1 MIYAVF
7 LCNTKW
13 KINKIRQCNTELLLQ
28 EEMFLTE
35 VVLEGEELQNTTE
48 NHFSLEL
55 TFPGQ
60 KLTIPAVIDSFK
72 EGNLVILAQV
82 RNNRDFI
89 ELHNEYPVY
98 LEWAKNHLLGLYHNE
113 YFMIQQINN
122 QLVDAQRRLARSNRQ
137 LEEALSVNQEINE
150 KLEKARIYAEQANAS
165 KTKFLA
171 NMSHDI
177 RTPMNAI
184 VGLAELIQHHLDE
197 PEILKRYVS
206 KLKSSSEYLLD
217 LINDILDLS
226 KIENGSMELRIEPMD
241 IGAQIEQT
249 VMIIRSEA
257 EKKNQKLSVESD
269 CTEFGYLLGDP
280 VRFRQILMNL
290 FSNAV
295 KYTPEGGK
303 IQFTI
308 HELERNEAGR
318 KYQFIIEDDGIGMTP
333 EFAEHIFD
341 PFARAESAV
350 GKIQGTGLG
359 MAITKNI
366 VDAMGGTIHVESALG
381 KGSRFSIEL
390 SFVTCSEQSVP
401 NPETQ
406 CQKYAEQKNA
416 NWNHVN
422 HENVEKEEIDNLK
435 GMRFLCA
442 EDNELNA
449 EILTAVLEMEGAECT
464 IYENG
469 KLLTEAFE
477 KIQPGDFDAILMD
490 VQMPVMNGYEATK
503 TIRNSNN
510 PLGKEIPII
519 AMTANAFAE
528 DIERCMETG
537 MNAHLAKPI
546 QIDEVIKIINYYCAK
561 G

>member
-7 LCNTKW
+7 LCDTEW

-35 VVLEGEELQNTTE
+35 VVLERQELQNTTE

-55 TFPGQ
+55 TFLGQ
-60 KLTIPAVIDSFK
+60 KVTIPAVIDSFK
-72 EGNLVILAQV
+72 EGNLVILVQV
-82 RNNRDFI
+82 RNNQDFI

-137 LEEALSVNQEINE
+137 LEEALDMNKEINE
-150 KLEKARIYAEQANAS
+150 KLEKAKTFAEQANAS

-184 VGLAELIQHHLDE
+184 VGLAELIQHHLGE
-197 PEILKRYVS
+197 PDILKRYVS
-206 KLKSSSEYLLD
+206 KLKSSSKYLLD

-241 IGAQIEQT
+241 IWAQIEQT

-257 EKKNQKLSVESD
+257 EKKNQKLLVKND
-269 CTEFGYLLGDP
+269 GIEFGYMMGDP

-303 IQFTI
+303 IQFTVQ
-308 HELERNEAGR
+308 ELERNEFR
-318 KYQFIIEDDGIGMTP
+318 YKYQFIIEDNGIGMTS
-333 EFAEHIFD
+333 EFAEHIFE
-341 PFARAESAV
+341 PFSRAVSAV

-366 VDAMGGTIHVESALG
+366 VDAMGGTIRVESTLG
-381 KGSRFSIEL
+381 KGSRFYIEL
-390 SFVTCSEQSVP
+390 SFAACSEEPAP

-406 CQKYAEQKNA
+406 SQKYAEQENA
-416 NWNHVN
+416 GQGNAA
-422 HENVEKEEIDNLK
+422 KEEIDNLN

-449 EILTAVLEMEGAECT
+449 EILTAVLEMEGAECVV
-464 IYENG
+464 YKNG
-469 KLLTEAFE
+469 QLLTEAFE
-477 KIQPGDFDAILMD
+477 KTEPGDYDAILMD
-490 VQMPVMNGYEATK
+490 VQMPVMNGYEATRA
-503 TIRNSNN
+503 IRNSKN
-510 PLGKEIPII
+510 PLGKKIPII

-528 DIERCMETG
+528 DIERCMEAG

-546 QIDEVIKIINYYCAK
+546 QIDEVIKIISYYCSK
-561 G
+561 R